1 MSDNQLFNPD
11 AVKNPSSGL
20 FGRNPTH
27 IEIAETAK
35 DQDAIVKAINDT
47 GVKEM
52 TVIHEYKDLDKSAPP
67 PFAGI
72 LKIREMSEEDAIEMC
87 KNLARSR
94 ANIFNIVIKL
104 GEYPEKQ
111 QLNNK
116 KVRLLAS
123 REPRFHTEVGQ
134 RLGEILSDP
143 TMHVVEVHYLVHN
156 AEAGAYNATSLVY
169 GVSEEAYNDDKYF
182 SPTIGLKFI
191 KTP

>member
-1 MSDNQLFNPD
+1 MSDELFNPD
-11 AVKNPSSGL
+11 AVRNPSSGL

-35 DQDAIVKAINDT
+35 DQSAIAKAIKDT

-52 TVIHEYKDLDKSAPP
+52 TLVHEYENLDKSAPP

-72 LKIREMSEEDAIEMC
+72 LKIRDMKEDDAVELC

-104 GEYPEKQ
+104 GDYPEKQ

-116 KVRLLAS
+116 KVQLLS
-123 REPRFHTEVGQ
+123 SKEPRFHTEVGL

-143 TMHVVEVHYLVHN
+143 TMNAVEIHYMVHN
-156 AEAGAYNATSLVY
+156 AESGAYNATAIVY
-169 GVSEEAYNDDKYF
+169 GVSEEAYKDDKYF
-182 SPTIGLKFI
+182 KPTIGLKYI
-191 KTP
+191 KTA